1 MKKTISAAL
10 AGALLLGLAG
20 GCSKSASGGA
30 AVTVEAVS
38 AIVGGGSVGLAD
50 WYAGMVV
57 SGETADVKRDSN
69 KTVLKTYVEEGDMV
83 RAGDP
88 LFCYDSE
95 KMQLDLDM
103 LYLDKENYA
112 NTIEAAELEVEE
124 LTAERDKAKEE
135 DKLDYTLQIDSRKA
149 DIREAEYNSSV
160 NDRKIASM
168 EASLE
173 NAEVVSPIAGRVMTI
188 NEDGTSDYDYYDPGS
203 ADASAGVDYIT
214 VTDVTSMRIQGN
226 INEMNAG
233 ALMEGMPMTIRSR
246 TDAEQTWSG
255 TLSMIDWENPV
266 KNTDDESMVYVSS
279 SSGDDGMTTTNKY
292 PFYIE
297 LEDTEGLLLGQHVYI
312 EPDTGEDE
320 GDAPA
325 GPMLPGYY
333 LAYEEDGSA
342 YVWADNGGKLE
353 KRAVT
358 LGAHDEFTDAYE
370 ITEGLD
376 LTDYIAFPAEDLTE
390 GQATEVFDP
399 SAAAAESGEAGAEGS
414 GTVEAVGF

>member
-10 AGALLLGLAG
+10 AGALFLGLMS
-20 GCSKSASGGA
+20 GCSESTSGGA
-30 AVTVEAVS
+30 PVTVEAVS
-38 AIVGGGSVGLAD
+38 TIVGGGSLGLAD

-69 KTVLKTYVEEGDMV
+69 KSVLETYVEEGDMV
-83 RAGDP
+83 KAGDP

-95 KMQLDLDM
+95 KMQLDLEM
-103 LYLDKENYA
+103 LYLDRENYA
-112 NTIEAAELEVEE
+112 NTIDAANLEIEE
-124 LTAERDKAKEE
+124 LTAERDKAKEA
-135 DKLDYTLQIDSRKA
+135 DKLSYTLQIDSRKA

-188 NEDGTSDYDYYDPGS
+188 NENGSSDYDYYDPGS
-203 ADASAGVDYIT
+203 DDSSTGVDFIT

-246 TDAEQTWSG
+246 VDGTKTWTG

-266 KNTDDESMVYVSS
+266 KNDNDNNGYVISN
-279 SSGDDGMTTTNKY
+279 SSGDSEMTTANQY

-297 LEDTEGLLLGQHVYI
+297 LESTEGLLLGQHVYI
-312 EPDTGEDE
+312 EPDTGDE
-320 GDAPA
+320 EEAPA

-333 LAYEEDGSA
+333 IAYEEDGSA
-342 YVWADNGGKLE
+342 YVWADDGSGKLE
-353 KRAVT
+353 KRALT
-358 LGAHDEFTDAYE
+358 LGVHDEGSDAYE
-370 ITEGLD
+370 IVEGLE
-376 LTDYIAFPAEDLTE
+376 LTDYIAFPQEDLAE
-390 GQATEVFDP
+390 GQSTEKFDP
-399 SAAAAESGEAGAEGS
+399 SAAAEESAAESGA
-414 GTVEAVGF
+414 VEAVAAEF

>member
-10 AGALLLGLAG
+10 AGALLLGLMS
-20 GCSKSASGGA
+20 GCSENTSGGA

-38 AIVGGGSVGLAD
+38 TIVGGGSLGLAD

-69 KTVLKTYVEEGDMV
+69 KAVLETYVEEGDMV
-83 RAGDP
+83 KAGDP

-95 KMQLDLDM
+95 KMQLDLEM
-103 LYLDKENYA
+103 LYLDRENYA
-112 NTIEAAELEVEE
+112 NTIDAANMEIEE
-124 LTAERDKAKEE
+124 LQTERDKAKES
-135 DKLDYTLQIDSRKA
+135 DKLSYTLQIDSRKA

-173 NAEVVSPIAGRVMTI
+173 NAEVVSPIAGRVMTV
-188 NEDGTSDYDYYDPGS
+188 NEDGASDYDYYDPNSGD
-203 ADASAGVDYIT
+203 ADTGVDFIT

-246 TDAEQTWSG
+246 IDADQTWSG

-266 KNTDDESMVYVSS
+266 KNDDSDSGVVYMSD
-279 SSGDDGMTTTNKY
+279 SGDDGMTTANKY

-297 LEDTEGLLLGQHVYI
+297 LENTDGLMLGQHVYI
-312 EPDTGEDE
+312 EPDTGDEDE
-320 GDAPA
+320 APA
-325 GPMLPGYY
+325 GPMLPSYY
-333 LAYEEDGSA
+333 IVQEDGA
-342 YVWADNGGKLE
+342 DPYVWADNGGKLE
-353 KRAVT
+353 KRTLT
-358 LGAHDEFTDAYE
+358 LGAYDETRDAFE
-370 ITEGLD
+370 VLEGLE
-376 LTDYIAFPAEDLTE
+376 LTDYIAFPAEDMAE
-390 GQATEVFDP
+390 GQSTEKFDP
-399 SAAAAESGEAGAEGS
+399 SAVQPEEGSAEPVAVEAAAE
-414 GTVEAVGF
+414 F

>member
-10 AGALLLGLAG
+10 AGALFLGLMS
-20 GCSKSASGGA
+20 GCSESTSGGA
-30 AVTVEAVS
+30 PVTVEAVS
-38 AIVGGGSVGLAD
+38 TIVGGGSLGLAD

-69 KTVLKTYVEEGDMV
+69 KSVLETYVEEGDMV
-83 RAGDP
+83 KAGDP

-95 KMQLDLDM
+95 KMQLDLEM
-103 LYLDKENYA
+103 LYLDRENYA
-112 NTIEAAELEVEE
+112 NTIDAANLEIEE
-124 LTAERDKAKEE
+124 LTAERDKAKEA
-135 DKLDYTLQIDSRKA
+135 DKLSYTLQIDSRKA

-188 NEDGTSDYDYYDPGS
+188 NENGSSDYDYYDPGS
-203 ADASAGVDYIT
+203 DDSSTGVDFIT

-246 TDAEQTWSG
+246 VDGTKTWTG

-266 KNTDDESMVYVSS
+266 KNDNDNNGYVISS
-279 SSGDDGMTTTNKY
+279 SSGDSEMTTANQY

-297 LEDTEGLLLGQHVYI
+297 LESTEGLLLGQHVYI
-312 EPDTGEDE
+312 EPDTGDE
-320 GDAPA
+320 EEAPA

-333 LAYEEDGSA
+333 IAYEEDGSA
-342 YVWADNGGKLE
+342 YVWADDGSGKLE
-353 KRAVT
+353 KRALT
-358 LGAHDEFTDAYE
+358 LGVHDEGSDAYE
-370 ITEGLD
+370 IVEGLE
-376 LTDYIAFPAEDLTE
+376 LTDYIAFPQEDLAE
-390 GQATEVFDP
+390 GQSTEKFDP
-399 SAAAAESGEAGAEGS
+399 SAAAEESAAESGA
-414 GTVEAVGF
+414 VEAVAAEF